1 MGNKVSN
8 MNEDIELT
16 IIDLGD
22 LLHTKSHKEILEF
35 LKDKQLHLGKPIFLE
50 KLKHKL
56 LVLHLRAY
64 DGNSTNHSSAA
75 ENLKL
80 WCY

>member
-35 LKDKQLHLGKPIFLE
+35 LKDKQLQLGKPTFGE
-50 KLKHKL
+50 E
-56 LVLHLRAY
+56 A
-64 DGNSTNHSSAA
+64 
-75 ENLKL
+75 
-80 WCY
+80 

>member
-1 MGNKVSN
+1 

-35 LKDKQLHLGKPIFLE
+35 LKDKQLQLGKPTFGE
-50 KLKHKL
+50 E
-56 LVLHLRAY
+56 A
-64 DGNSTNHSSAA
+64 
-75 ENLKL
+75 
-80 WCY
+80 

>member
-1 MGNKVSN
+1 

-35 LKDKQLHLGKPIFLE
+35 LKDKQLQLGKPIFGE
-50 KLKHKL
+50 KLKSRTSTFTLTRVRRKFRPS
-56 LVLHLRAY
+56 HL
-64 DGNSTNHSSAA
+64 STNHSSAV

-80 WCY
+80 

>member
-1 MGNKVSN
+1 

-35 LKDKQLHLGKPIFLE
+35 LKDKQLQLGESTFGE
-50 KLKHKL
+50 AFKHRTSTFALTRVIRKFRPSL
-56 LVLHLRAY
+56 QF
-64 DGNSTNHSSAA
+64 STNHCSAV
-75 ENLKL
+75 ES
-80 WCY
+80 CDVIG

>member
-1 MGNKVSN
+1 

-35 LKDKQLHLGKPIFLE
+35 LKDKQLQLGKPTFGE
-50 KLKHKL
+50 K
-56 LVLHLRAY
+56 V
-64 DGNSTNHSSAA
+64 
-75 ENLKL
+75 
-80 WCY
+80 

>member
-1 MGNKVSN
+1 

-35 LKDKQLHLGKPIFLE
+35 LKDKQLQLGKSIFG
-50 KLKHKL
+50 KASFAFTRIRRKFRPSS
-56 LVLHLRAY
+56 HL
-64 DGNSTNHSSAA
+64 STNHSSAV
-75 ENLKL
+75 EN
-80 WCY
+80 